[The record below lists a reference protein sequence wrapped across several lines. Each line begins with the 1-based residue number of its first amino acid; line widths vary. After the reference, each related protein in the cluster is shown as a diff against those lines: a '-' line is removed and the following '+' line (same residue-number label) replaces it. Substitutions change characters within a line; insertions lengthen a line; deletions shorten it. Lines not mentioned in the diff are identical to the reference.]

1 MRCGDGAAQ
10 RIVHRGGKG
19 RCRRRLARARF
30 EADAEIVENVVGVM
44 PDGTQPVPPAVGRS
58 ISRGGLNIDGND
70 DVWIGNF

>member
-30 EADAEIVENVVGVM
+30 EADAEVVENVVGVM
-44 PDGTQPVPPAVGRS
+44 KDVDQMRDRRALIAGDVGHVVGRARS
-58 ISRGGLNIDGND
+58 PA
-70 DVWIGNF
+70 